1 MRLKNKILGYLGLA
15 ARGHFLLFGE
25 EQWERVKKGMVCFL
39 ANDAKEETQH
49 RVFKKASKVGVSV
62 LTSFSKEELSSVTSK
77 SNVVVLI
84 VTNYSLARQIQ
95 KILDMK
101 GE

>member
-1 MRLKNKILGYLGLA
+1 MKNKVLSYIGLA
-15 ARGHFLLFGE
+15 ARGRFLLFGE
-25 EQWERVKKGMVCFL
+25 EQWGRVKKGMICFL
-39 ANDAKEETQH
+39 AQDAKEETKQ
-49 RVFKKASKVGVSV
+49 RVFHQAKEVGISV
-62 LTSFSKEELSSVTSK
+62 ITSFSKEELASATSK
-77 SNVVVLI
+77 SNVAILI